1 MNGEFMKTK
10 KLLLACILLL
20 SVSFLYAKQLEPPVA
35 TAKPHPLTVHGEE
48 RVDPYFWL
56 REKNNP
62 EVVNYL
68 KTENAFAEQAL
79 AHTKPLQ
86 EKLYT
91 EMLSR
96 IKQDDLSVPYRY
108 GDYFYYSRTEKGKQ
122 YGIQCRKKGSLDAP
136 EEVLL
141 DLNVLAEGKTFMG
154 LGAFEVSDDG
164 NLLAY
169 STDPTG
175 FRVYTLHVKDLRT
188 GRTLPDTAE
197 DVGSV
202 FWAAD
207 NKTLFYTTKDSAKR
221 SYRLYR
227 HVLGSKKDDLLHE
240 EKDERFNVY
249 GYRTR
254 SKEYMIFASGSLT
267 TTEVSALKSTDPDG
281 DWKMI
286 VPRKQDR
293 EVDIE
298 HHGEHFYLRVNDKGR
313 NFRLVRTPIA
323 NSEESSWREVVPHR
337 EDVMLQG
344 VDFFADHYVLSER
357 RDGLPQLRII
367 HVDSGESHNMA
378 FPEPVY
384 TASLSINEEWDT
396 PVLRYNYQS
405 MVTPS
410 SVYDYNVKTREQ
422 KLMKKQE
429 VLGGYDQSQY
439 ASERLWA
446 TAKDGTKVPISIVY
460 KRTLKKDGSAP
471 LLLYGYGSYGSNNSA
486 TFSSNRLSLLDRGFV
501 YAVAHI
507 RGGGEMGTNWH
518 DQGRMMNKMN
528 TFNDFIACAEHLI
541 ENKYTSKER
550 LVIEGGSAGGLLMG
564 VVTNLRPD
572 LFKAVVNHVP
582 FVDVINTMLD
592 SSLPLTAAE
601 FEEWGNPKN
610 KAEYDYMKQYCPYTN
625 IAKKEY
631 PSLLVKT
638 SFNDSQVMY
647 WEPAKYVARMR
658 AMKTDKNPLIFVI
671 NMGAGHGGSSGRYD
685 RLREIA
691 LDYAF
696 MLDQT
701 GIKQ

>member
-471 LLLYGYGSYGSNNSA
+471 LLLYGYGSY
-486 TFSSNRLSLLDRGFV
+486 
-501 YAVAHI
+501 
-507 RGGGEMGTNWH
+507 
-518 DQGRMMNKMN
+518 
-528 TFNDFIACAEHLI
+528 
-541 ENKYTSKER
+541 
-550 LVIEGGSAGGLLMG
+550 
-564 VVTNLRPD
+564 
-572 LFKAVVNHVP
+572 
-582 FVDVINTMLD
+582 
-592 SSLPLTAAE
+592 
-601 FEEWGNPKN
+601 
-610 KAEYDYMKQYCPYTN
+610 
-625 IAKKEY
+625 
-631 PSLLVKT
+631 
-638 SFNDSQVMY
+638 
-647 WEPAKYVARMR
+647 
-658 AMKTDKNPLIFVI
+658 
-671 NMGAGHGGSSGRYD
+671 
-685 RLREIA
+685 
-691 LDYAF
+691 
-696 MLDQT
+696 
-701 GIKQ
+701 